1 MSIGS
6 LRGPKRTGSWLWTHK
21 PWVLPRFA
29 AMHTG
34 WPSAQARQP
43 QRQVSRAGLAQCS
56 GLANPSTRCPRPRH
70 YSPTKTETDYFL
82 LNHPFNVKCIPVK
95 RQPHHR
101 PTFYFKKKSKNIR
114 PKLLGLAATLNP
126 RASSLFNLSI
136 QIFIFFNL

>member
-21 PWVLPRFA
+21 PWVLPRSA

-34 WPSAQARQP
+34 WPSAQASSPSAKCRVRVWLSAQ
-43 QRQVSRAGLAQCS
+43 GLPT
-56 GLANPSTRCPRPRH
+56 LAPGVRVPGTTAPPKLKLTIF
-70 YSPTKTETDYFL
+70 SPT
-82 LNHPFNVKCIPVK
+82 IPSMSNASQWK
-95 RQPHHR
+95 DN
-101 PTFYFKKKSKNIR
+101 PTAGQLFILKKHQKNIR

-136 QIFIFFNL
+136 QISIFFNL